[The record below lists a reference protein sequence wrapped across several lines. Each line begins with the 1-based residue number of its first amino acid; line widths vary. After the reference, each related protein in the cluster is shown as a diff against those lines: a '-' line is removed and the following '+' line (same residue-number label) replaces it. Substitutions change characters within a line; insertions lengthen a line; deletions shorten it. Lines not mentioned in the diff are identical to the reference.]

1 MTNYLTISALTKYIK
16 AKFDR
21 DPYLENVFI
30 KGELSNVKH
39 HSSGHL
45 YFALKDGG
53 AVLNGMMFKKEVSK
67 ISFTPKE
74 GDQVLISGRISVY
87 EGRGSYQLYAS
98 DMSLDG
104 VGQLYERFEAL
115 RKELESKGYFD
126 TGRKK
131 KLPKYPASIAVLTA
145 STGAAIRDIE
155 STLKRRFPLANVHY
169 ISTLVQGAGAVEDI
183 VKNIR
188 HADSLNVDV
197 MIVGRGG
204 GSIEDLWAFNER
216 DVVQAI
222 YDAATPVIS
231 AVGHETD
238 TTLSDFVSDLRAP
251 TPTAAAVMATPDQFE
266 LMNQLKS
273 SDQFLR
279 QQLTQRLKYENQR
292 MQRLSGHPVFRNPNL
307 LIEQQIQRKDEL
319 EQKMFYLLKDKF
331 TVNNERFVRL
341 DSRLSKER
349 LNARIQMGQ
358 QQLTQNILQL
368 DRSMDRKLQS
378 LARSLEF
385 QQKLLTSVNPTGILD
400 RGYSIVRTSQGIL
413 SSIHDVNVSQQVEI
427 QMADG
432 EISAV
437 VKTVKE
443 DQHGEKL

>member
-1 MTNYLTISALTKYIK
+1 MTEYLSISALTKYIK

-21 DPYLENVFI
+21 DPYLEHVFI

-53 AVLNGMMFKKEVSK
+53 AVMNGMMFKRDAAK

-74 GDQVLISGRISVY
+74 GDQVLITGRVSVY
-87 EGRGSYQLYAS
+87 EGRGSYQLYVN

-115 RKELESKGYFD
+115 KKELESKGYFKPAH
-126 TGRKK
+126 KK

-155 STLKRRFPLANVHY
+155 STLNRRYPLADVHY
-169 ISTLVQGAGAVEDI
+169 ISTLVQGAGAVDNI
-183 VKNIR
+183 VKNIKQ
-188 HADSLNVDV
+188 ADSMNVDV
-197 MIVGRGG
+197 IIVGRGG

-222 YDAATPVIS
+222 YEADTPIIS

-238 TTLSDFVSDLRAP
+238 TTLSDFAADLRAP
-251 TPTAAAVMATPDQFE
+251 TPTGAAVMAVPDQFE

-273 SDQFLR
+273 TDVFLR

-292 MQRLSGHPVFRNPNL
+292 LQRLSGHPIFRNPNL
-307 LIEQQIQRKDEL
+307 LIEQQVQRKDEI
-319 EQKMFYLLKDKF
+319 EQRMFYLLKDKF
-331 TVNNERFVRL
+331 AESSARFVRL

-349 LNARIQMGQ
+349 LASQIEMNSRRLS
-358 QQLTQNILQL
+358 QLNVQL
-368 DRSMDRKLQS
+368 ERAVHRQLQS
-378 LARSLEF
+378 LTQSLEF
-385 QQKLLTSVNPTGILD
+385 QHKLLASLNPVGILE
-400 RGYSIVRTSQGIL
+400 RGYSIVRTAEGIV
-413 SSIHDVNVSQQVEI
+413 SSIDDVKLSDAIEI
-427 QMADG
+427 QVSDG
-432 EISAV
+432 QISAV
-437 VKTVKE
+437 VEALKE
-443 DQHGEKL
+443 DRNG